1 MIKHHCILHS
11 NPLVFAQ
18 LRYNNTNQPDYHK
31 KNLFKSAQETRR
43 ILTFH
48 SRKKLLLN
56 NQRHALFANEK
67 QHLVNISVIW
77 FTGNLKICFSSVT
90 YWSNITPRKVD
101 VLGIYEK
108 SFPFQICFH
117 LKSYTN
123 MLPIC
128 ALRIR
133 NWRMRVLFNL
143 KSNEFKTSRNVYSP
157 EILILTFHLP
167 DNRAVNRILRG

>member
-1 MIKHHCILHS
+1 MIKHHYILHS
-11 NPLVFAQ
+11 NPLVFVQ

-48 SRKKLLLN
+48 SRKKLLLSV
-56 NQRHALFANEK
+56 RNEK
-67 QHLVNISVIW
+67 QHLVNISVMW
-77 FTGNLKICFSSVT
+77 FTGNCFNLKNLKICFSSVT

-108 SFPFQICFH
+108 SFPFQMCFH

-157 EILILTFHLP
+157 EILILPFHLP